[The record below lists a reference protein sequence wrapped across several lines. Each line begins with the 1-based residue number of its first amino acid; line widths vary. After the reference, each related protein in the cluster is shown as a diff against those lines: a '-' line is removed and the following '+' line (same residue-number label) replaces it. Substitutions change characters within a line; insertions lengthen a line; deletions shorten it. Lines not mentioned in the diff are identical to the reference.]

1 MRAIINCNL
10 KPTVDESEL
19 TVVIRGAPKRLREVE
34 GSEPS
39 YFITNNGA
47 AFELSTGSTFN
58 ARPLFPTEAGH
69 FAGLSADTIGK
80 ICTITAQCN
89 DNGEYLH
96 ATPGAVLRALE
107 WQPEGVCRTVEW
119 GFDGPGQS
127 EGFPMQLQVEL
138 TTG

>member
-1 MRAIINCNL
+1 
-10 KPTVDESEL
+10 V
-19 TVVIRGAPKRLREVE
+19 GHPKKLCEVE

-47 AFELSTGSTFN
+47 AFELSTGSTFDDC
-58 ARPLFPTEAGH
+58 PLFPTEPDH
-69 FAGLSADTIGK
+69 FEGLPADTVAK
-80 ICTITAQCN
+80 ICTIAAQCN

-96 ATPGAVLRALE
+96 AILGAVVRALE
-107 WQPEGVCRTVEW
+107 SLPEGVCGTVEW

-127 EGFPMQLQVEL
+127 EGFPSQLQVEL